1 MPFAYETFVLY
12 ATVAFR
18 LDSAIAK
25 GLSALDRNKFTNAQW
40 TRALADGI
48 KEQMSFVIV
57 READL
62 VSD

>member
-12 ATVAFR
+12 
-18 LDSAIAK
+18 DSLFGPDFAIAK

-40 TRALADGI
+40 TRARADGI